1 MTPAQLL
8 CYYQLTL
15 LMYPIVETGMSK
27 LTPQQ
32 EAALSTFKS
41 NIHLPGGGF
50 HKLIIDLCKEYQLP
64 FQKVRTQLMKAQSA
78 IEKSIKAADSE
89 LTDQQLSQAFWI
101 ETIHERLAELAKKNQ
116 PLMDTIKSDN
126 DYQQAVALLTKA
138 ELSEDEKLQV
148 SDLLAQVYE
157 MKVYKPL
164 KAMLHTTILY
174 WKLKDELYLM
184 SDELRTVFSEYPQH
198 MRATEHLLNL
208 FAESQS
214 K

>member
-1 MTPAQLL
+1 
-8 CYYQLTL
+8 
-15 LMYPIVETGMSK
+15 MSN

-32 EAALSTFKS
+32 ETALSTFKS

-78 IEKSIKAADSE
+78 IEKSIKASDSE
-89 LTDQQLSQAFWI
+89 LTEQQVSQAYWI
-101 ETIHERLAELAKKNQ
+101 ESIRERLAELAKGNQ
-116 PLMDTIKSDN
+116 PIMDTITSDS
-126 DYQQAVALLTKA
+126 DYQQAIALLTKA
-138 ELSEDEKLQV
+138 ELSEDEKLQI

-174 WKLKDELYLM
+174 WKLKDDLYLM
-184 SDELRTVFSEYPQH
+184 SDELRTVFNEYPQH
-198 MRATEHLLNL
+198 MHATEHLLSL
-208 FAESQS
+208 YKDSLS

>member
-1 MTPAQLL
+1 MSN
-8 CYYQLTL
+8 LTQ
-15 LMYPIVETGMSK
+15 
-27 LTPQQ
+27 QQ

-78 IEKSIKAADSE
+78 IEKGIKTSESE
-89 LTDQQLSQAFWI
+89 LTEQQLSQAYWI
-101 ETIHERLAELAKKNQ
+101 ETIHVRLTELAKDNH
-116 PLMDTIKSDN
+116 PVMDTITSDS
-126 DYQQAVALLTKA
+126 DYQQAIKLIAKADLT
-138 ELSEDEKLQV
+138 EDEKQQV
-148 SDLLAQVYE
+148 SDHLAQVYE

-174 WKLKDELYLM
+174 WKLKDDLYLM
-184 SDELRTVFSEYPQH
+184 NDELRAVFSEYPQH
-198 MRATEHLLNL
+198 MQATEHLLSL
-208 FAESQS
+208 YRESQS